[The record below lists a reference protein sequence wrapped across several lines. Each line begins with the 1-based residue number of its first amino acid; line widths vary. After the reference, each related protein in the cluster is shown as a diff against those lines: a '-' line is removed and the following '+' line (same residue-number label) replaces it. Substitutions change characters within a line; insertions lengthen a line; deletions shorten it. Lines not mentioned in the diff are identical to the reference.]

1 MIVYRSPNWFH
12 SGLNVLFF
20 VSILLVSGQT
30 IVDVMLHLI
39 IKFKQSAFLS
49 RRNQSFVSASR
60 SCHQLR
66 CNRRLKLLSIN
77 NGIEI
82 TLMHPSAL
90 LVKLVTVSSGE
101 KEREREREIGK
112 ERQEEKNREK
122 RRKIKGSICVF
133 FVCVCFVSYSLPIF
147 MTAQNEGERKCV
159 LERQWA
165 RPGSRV
171 QTSAIERDGL
181 PHFVFLP
188 EESGGGFVETL
199 DFFTHAGD
207 LAL

>member
-1 MIVYRSPNWFH
+1 MN
-12 SGLNVLFF
+12 LNSD
-20 VSILLVSGQT
+20 SILLIKRGHS
-30 IVDVMLHLI
+30 LHSICMMIQRHLE
-39 IKFKQSAFLS
+39 KRKSLEKNHFSY
-49 RRNQSFVSASR
+49 
-60 SCHQLR
+60 
-66 CNRRLKLLSIN
+66 LSIN

-101 KEREREREIGK
+101 KEREREIGK
-112 ERQEEKNREK
+112 ERQEEKTREK

-171 QTSAIERDGL
+171 QTSAIEL
-181 PHFVFLP
+181 LIKSHNKKIIPLCICFPL
-188 EESGGGFVETL
+188 EY
-199 DFFTHAGD
+199 
-207 LAL
+207 